1 MNKKT
6 LILLITA
13 VVLLAGGIAYAIAK
27 LYSDHEGP
35 GEPVPAGRFEER
47 HPLVRAVPSD
57 AVLVFCTKDFGRLRK
72 YLDDST
78 AVFSELV
85 RGKLD
90 AIMDGCGRFSKAP
103 ALLSLNYAKELQPLL
118 AVSVGTSARDTAV
131 LHALVDSALAAGLSA
146 RVHDGLFLVSNSQ
159 TVLSSSVRH
168 IDQGD
173 SILEAKGFAPLAGQ
187 TAGEDLLFISNNYMD
202 VLQRTYFAGKHRM
215 PGHG

>member
-72 YLDDST
+72 SHSFFD
-78 AVFSELV
+78 
-85 RGKLD
+85 
-90 AIMDGCGRFSKAP
+90 
-103 ALLSLNYAKELQPLL
+103 
-118 AVSVGTSARDTAV
+118 
-131 LHALVDSALAAGLSA
+131 
-146 RVHDGLFLVSNSQ
+146 
-159 TVLSSSVRH
+159 
-168 IDQGD
+168 
-173 SILEAKGFAPLAGQ
+173 
-187 TAGEDLLFISNNYMD
+187 
-202 VLQRTYFAGKHRM
+202 
-215 PGHG
+215 